1 MTPRLASIAVLTLLP
16 AAVRAADAGGS
27 YVRPT
32 FSLQGVSERASGA
45 SFAGASDLERDLAL
59 CVGAGLDGRGQW
71 NGGGVD
77 WSALAFANNPTP
89 DGHDGFLAAARAR
102 GFDDLGEAWRL
113 RFDAS
118 LRLQRRETATL
129 SDYGRSDLSL
139 GVDRKGAVTLGLRVG
154 DRRRSVR
161 DGTLAFDRQS
171 LLASATWGTS
181 GGHRFRVEAGPQ
193 VAHAPT
199 ARGWRAAGTLE
210 WAARLGGWTT
220 AVRGTWLEPFD
231 ARRRGAS
238 SGSFD
243 VLAPPA
249 FPAPLPMPA
258 PIPGPSP
265 SPTGLTPPDPAA
277 TQPPVRVTPPADG
290 LLGPSLI
297 VDPQED
303 DENDWD
309 IGLRKQQL
317 VAVASRGFSRT
328 VVSAELRAELERGP
342 DLLSPLA
349 PHMERERL
357 AARLGVRRAVGTRWA
372 LLAQAGWQRLEDDR
386 PGRGYSHGLLSLGV
400 ELRP

>member
-1 MTPRLASIAVLTLLP
+1 MTSRLASIAALLLLP
-16 AAVRAADAGGS
+16 AAARAADAGGS

-32 FSLQGVSERASGA
+32 FSLQGVSEHASGA
-45 SFAGASDLERDLAL
+45 SFEGASDAERDLAL

-77 WSALAFANNPTP
+77 LSAFAFANNPTP
-89 DGHDGFLAAARAR
+89 GGHDGFFAAARAR

-118 LRLQRRETATL
+118 GRLQRRETATL
-129 SDYGRSDLSL
+129 SDYERSDLSL
-139 GVDRKGAVTLGLRVG
+139 GLDRKGAVTLGLRVG

-161 DGTLAFDRQS
+161 DRTLDFDRQS
-171 LLASATWGTS
+171 LLASATWGAP

-199 ARGWRAAGTLE
+199 ARGWRVSGTLE

-231 ARRRGAS
+231 SSRRGVR

-243 VLAPPA
+243 ALVPPA
-249 FPAPLPMPA
+249 FPAPLPMPV
-258 PIPGPSP
+258 PIPGPP
-265 SPTGLTPPDPAA
+265 SPTALTPLDPTT
-277 TQPPVRVTPPADG
+277 TQPPVRMMPPVDG

-317 VAVASRGFSRT
+317 VAVASRVFART
-328 VVSAELRAELERGP
+328 VVSAELRAEVERGP

-349 PHMERERL
+349 APMERDRL

-372 LLAQAGWQRLEDDR
+372 LLAQGGWQRLDDDR